1 MMFCRAR
8 LSLLMMAFE
17 RTPNSGLDPATL
29 AELQAA
35 LTRSLA
41 AGNHG
46 DELKGL
52 LRTLATQARE
62 RGLHAE
68 QLLLALKEVW
78 YGLPHLSTRP
88 GNEAQTQLLQQLI
101 ARCIQEYYS
110 G

>member
-1 MMFCRAR
+1 MM
-8 LSLLMMAFE
+8 SHE

-29 AELQAA
+29 AELRTT
-35 LTRSLA
+35 LTRSIA
-41 AGNHG
+41 TGAHG

-52 LRTLATQARE
+52 LEKLASQARQ

-68 QLLLALKEVW
+68 QLLLALKDVW
-78 YGLPHLSTRP
+78 YGLPELSGRP
-88 GNEAQTQLLQQLI
+88 GTETQTQLLQQLI